1 MNQARHCTGIIQEKH
16 DTKLP
21 AWHENCNSAT
31 KAVGFRWAY
40 SPGSRCVL
48 RLCHPVQK
56 LKTRKRVVQIKLKK
70 KISDFPFQF
79 ENYFK
84 LLSSKI
90 WVPWANYQI
99 EPRSFSATARMVG
112 TSSPAEPDMPATH
125 FGCKSK
131 IIARYPQT
139 CWRGEAFAKQDETW

>member
-1 MNQARHCTGIIQEKH
+1 MTQSFLHGTGI
-16 DTKLP
+16 
-21 AWHENCNSAT
+21 AT
-31 KAVGFRWAY
+31 PQPKAVGFRWAY

-56 LKTRKRVVQIKLKK
+56 LKTRKRVVTLYRSTKRKRYP
-70 KISDFPFQF
+70 ISGS
-79 ENYFK
+79 NSRTIYFK
-84 LLSSKI
+84 LLSSKL
-90 WVPWANYQI
+90 WVLWANYQM

-139 CWRGEAFAKQDETW
+139 CWRGEAFAKKG